1 MKVCVL
7 GLWHLGTVTAACMAA
22 GGHDVTGLDFDPAVV
37 AGLAAGA
44 PPLFEPGLETLVT
57 EGLAAGRLRFT
68 TDVSKAVGDADI
80 IWVAYDTP
88 VDDDDRADVAYV
100 IEQAVKLAPH
110 LRDAA
115 LVLISSQ
122 VPVGT
127 TRRLERMFASHVPG
141 RTVGFGYCPEN
152 LRLGRAIDVFTHPDR
167 VVVGVRRQADGDK
180 VRELLQPL
188 TDQIEWMSVE
198 SAEMTKHALN
208 AFLATSVT
216 FINEIAALCEQVG
229 ADATQV
235 ERGLKSESRIGPK
248 AYLSPGGAFAGGTLA
263 RDIVF
268 LSELGQAHGVATSLL
283 SSVTSSNDAHRQWA
297 ERRLSQLLGGVA
309 GKTVAIW
316 GLTYKPGTDT
326 LRRSSAVELC
336 HWLRAHG
343 AAVRAHDPVVTHVP
357 PDLAACM
364 HRADSALAAVDGA
377 SALVVATPWL
387 EYREVAASH
396 VVRQMVRPLVLDAN
410 RFLGETLGK
419 HGGVE
424 YVSVGKR
431 GKATAREPRE
441 PREP

>member
-7 GLWHLGTVTAACMAA
+7 GLWHLGTVTAACLAS
-22 GGHDVTGLDFDPAVV
+22 GGHDVTGLDLDPVVV
-37 AGLAAGA
+37 ARLAAGT
-44 PPLFEPGLETLVT
+44 PPLFEPGLEALVQ

-127 TRRLERMFASHVPG
+127 TQRLERMFASHVPG

-152 LRLGRAIDVFTHPDR
+152 LRLGTAIDEFTHPDR
-167 VVVGVRRQADGDK
+167 VVVGVRQQADGDK
-180 VRELLQPL
+180 VRELLQPF
-188 TDQIEWMSVE
+188 TDRIEWMSVE

-229 ADATQV
+229 ADATEV

-268 LSELGQAHGVATSLL
+268 LTELGQAHGVATSLL

-297 ERRLSQLLGGVA
+297 ERRLSQLLEGVA
-309 GKTVAIW
+309 GQTVAIW
-316 GLTYKPGTDT
+316 GLAYKPGTDT

-336 HWLRAHG
+336 HWLSANG

-357 PDLAACM
+357 PDLAVRM
-364 HRADSALAAVDGA
+364 HRADSALAALDGA
-377 SALVVATPWL
+377 SALVVTTPWP
-387 EYREVAASH
+387 EYREFSADDVI
-396 VVRQMVRPLVLDAN
+396 RQMARPLVLDAN
-410 RFLGETLGK
+410 RFLGDTLGT
-419 HGGVE
+419 HAGVE
-424 YVSVGKR
+424 YLSV
-431 GKATAREPRE
+431 GKATASGLRGPGGPRE
-441 PREP
+441 P